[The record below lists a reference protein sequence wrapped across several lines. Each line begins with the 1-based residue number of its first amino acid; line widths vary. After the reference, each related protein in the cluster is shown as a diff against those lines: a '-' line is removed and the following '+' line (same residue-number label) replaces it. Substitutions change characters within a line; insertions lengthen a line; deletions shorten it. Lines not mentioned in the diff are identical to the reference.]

1 MPLVLKKS
9 FRENIK
15 DLPVL
20 IDDKSTSSPSFFRVS
35 DVPQILTKGKNLLRI
50 SGHPTN
56 LKEGTQIL
64 IDIRDSNGND
74 IYYEIF
80 DLNGSLIKSGISAV
94 NNSIRIDNIM
104 NGIYFIK
111 IKFDNRIETHRII
124 KSS

>member
-1 MPLVLKKS
+1 M
-9 FRENIK
+9 FYNQTEIK
-15 DLPVL
+15 IINHDY
-20 IDDKSTSSPSFFRVS
+20 D
-35 DVPQILTKGKNLLRI
+35 
-50 SGHPTN
+50 
-56 LKEGTQIL
+56 
-64 IDIRDSNGND
+64 ND

-124 KSS
+124 KSSQLEAKTIWGF